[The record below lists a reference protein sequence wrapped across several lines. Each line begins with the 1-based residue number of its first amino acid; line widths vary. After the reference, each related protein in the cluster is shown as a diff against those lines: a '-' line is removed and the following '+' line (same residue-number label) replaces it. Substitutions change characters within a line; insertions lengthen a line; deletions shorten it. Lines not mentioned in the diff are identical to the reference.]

1 MTNTAYIYDA
11 IRTPRSKGKADG
23 TLYEVK
29 PIDLGAGLLNSLAE
43 RNDLDTSRVDDVI
56 MGCVSPV
63 AEQGA
68 DIAKMIVQNAEWDES
83 VAGVQLNRFCASGLE
98 AVNTAAQKV
107 ASGWES
113 LVVAGGIECMSRVP
127 MGSDGGA
134 MGGDAAFIVKSNFAP
149 QGIGADTIATLDGY
163 SREDVD
169 AYALASQQRA
179 AHARDSGYFDKSVV
193 PVKDANGSTILERD
207 DFIKPNTTMEAL
219 GGLRASFAEM
229 GKLGFDDVVLK
240 KYNTLDRI
248 NHVHTPGN
256 SSGIVDGASAVLI
269 GSEQAGK
276 DLGLKPRGRIVAG
289 AILSTDPIIM
299 LAGPGP
305 AAKKCLQTAGLTVA
319 DIDLWE
325 INEAFASVAMRY
337 MRDLDIDHSVTNVNG
352 GAIAMGHPLGA
363 TGGCLV
369 STMLDE
375 LERRDKKRAMLSL
388 CVGGGMGISCLIE
401 RV

>member
-1 MTNTAYIYDA
+1 MSNTAFIYDA

-23 TLYEVK
+23 SLHEVK
-29 PIDLGAGLLNSLAE
+29 PVDLGAGLLRSLQE
-43 RNDLDTSRVDDVI
+43 RNDLDTSYVDDVI
-56 MGCVSPV
+56 MGCVGPV
-63 AEQGA
+63 GEQGA
-68 DIAKMIVQNAEWDES
+68 DIAKSMVQNADWDES

-107 ASGWES
+107 ASGWEQ
-113 LVVAGGIECMSRVP
+113 LVVAGGVESMSRVP

-134 MGGDAAFIVKSNFAP
+134 MGSDPAFMIKTGFVP

-169 AYALASQQRA
+169 AFAMESQNRA
-179 AHARDSGYFDKSVV
+179 AHARDNGYFDKSVV
-193 PVKDANGSTILERD
+193 PVRDANDEVILERD
-207 DFIKPNTTMEAL
+207 DFIKPGTTMEVL
-219 GGLRASFAEM
+219 GNLRASFEQM
-229 GKLGFDDVVLK
+229 GQYGFDDIIIR
-240 KYNTLDRI
+240 KYNQLDRI

-276 DLGLKPRGRIVAG
+276 DLGLKARGRVVAG
-289 AILSTDPIIM
+289 AILATDPIIM

-305 AAKKCLQTAGLTVA
+305 AAKKCLKAAGMTEQ

-325 INEAFASVAMRY
+325 INEAFASVALRY

-352 GAIAMGHPLGA
+352 GSIAMGHPLGA

-375 LERRDKKRAMLSL
+375 LERQDKQRAMLSL
-388 CVGGGMGISCLIE
+388 CVGGGMGISCIIE
-401 RV
+401 RT